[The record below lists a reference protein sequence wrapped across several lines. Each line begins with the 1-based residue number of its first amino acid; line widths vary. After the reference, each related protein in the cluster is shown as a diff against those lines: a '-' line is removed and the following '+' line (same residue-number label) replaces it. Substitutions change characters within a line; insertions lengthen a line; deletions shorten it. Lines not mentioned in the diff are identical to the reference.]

1 MADSQNLKDS
11 KQESKA
17 FVDFSSTNKAA
28 SSSSN
33 IKPIFIALLLV
44 VIITAFCLIFGW
56 VITTQ
61 LFHL

>member
-28 SSSSN
+28 SFTALFAEN
-33 IKPIFIALLLV
+33 PTALLPIPTVL
-44 VIITAFCLIFGW
+44 IISFSFRNSG
-56 VITTQ
+56 VSSKR
-61 LFHL
+61 